1 VYLYVIGL
9 GNPGAP
15 AIEVPDHDFMKMLAN
30 VNGQTDSGQVPG
42 NYYFAP
48 SAAELDG
55 VFQAV
60 AQDILVRLAQ

>member
-1 VYLYVIGL
+1 
-9 GNPGAP
+9 
-15 AIEVPDHDFMKMLAN
+15 MKMLAN
-30 VNGQTDSGQVPG
+30 VNSQTDSGQVPG